1 MSAPPRVA
9 HVIVD
14 CADPLRLATFWTE
27 LLGSKITGQD
37 DEWVDTEPVSDG
49 GPAIGFVVV
58 PEAKTVKN
66 RVHFDLEVAD
76 LDGERERVLALGGR
90 VASEV
95 QGQQSRFQV
104 FYDPEGNEF
113 CLVESAS

>member
-1 MSAPPRVA
+1 MSATPRVA
-9 HVIVD
+9 YVIVD
-14 CADPLRLATFWTE
+14 CADPLRLATFWSE

-37 DEWVDTEPVSDG
+37 DSWVDIEPVSDG

-58 PEAKTVKN
+58 PESKTVKN
-66 RVHFDLEVAD
+66 RVHLDLEVAD
-76 LDGERERVLALGGR
+76 LDAERSRVEALGGR

-95 QGQQSRFQV
+95 RGESARFQV
-104 FYDPEGNEF
+104 FYDPEGNEL

>member
-1 MSAPPRVA
+1 MTATPRVSY
-9 HVIVD
+9 VIVD
-14 CADPLRLATFWTE
+14 CAEPLRLATFWTQ

-37 DEWVDTEPVSDG
+37 DDWVDIEPVSDG

-66 RVHFDLEVAD
+66 RVHLDLGVTD
-76 LDGERERVLALGGR
+76 LDSERERVLALGGR
-90 VASEV
+90 VASEMR
-95 QGQQSRFQV
+95 GQQSRFQV